1 MSTQTTIWAGCH
13 QLPQQLPAGTN
24 SPPSP
29 TCNLLDKWN
38 LFTPLPRHP
47 LKTAKTFKW
56 LCMKCCPASFCL
68 KDSSLPLPPFPPH
81 PLNNF
86 CAKMKRRP
94 QAVGA
99 PGHEGLLQRRQGT
112 GWVRHGRGPG
122 GTAQLP
128 APPPTGQLTYSGRA
142 TAFVFLTQLRHL
154 LLSSLL
160 LSFLL
165 LPPAVSG

>member
-68 KDSSLPLPPFPPH
+68 KDSSLPLPPAPPH

-122 GTAQLP
+122 GTAQFPGISSHRP
-128 APPPTGQLTYSGRA
+128 AYLFRESDCIRFPDKVA
-142 TAFVFLTQLRHL
+142 
-154 LLSSLL
+154 SSFAEGLE
-160 LSFLL
+160 
-165 LPPAVSG
+165 GKGGG